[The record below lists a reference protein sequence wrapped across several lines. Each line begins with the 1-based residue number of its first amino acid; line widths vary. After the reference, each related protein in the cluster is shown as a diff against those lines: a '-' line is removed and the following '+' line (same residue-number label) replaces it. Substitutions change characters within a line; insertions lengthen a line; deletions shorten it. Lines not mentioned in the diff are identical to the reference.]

1 MSAPPIRRTARRRA
15 PPKDATGDL
24 FAVAARPRPVA
35 PAAAPVAPAARPTTQ
50 PLWLALAFPALPLI
64 AAGRTPAGP
73 PAGPLV
79 IAAGEGAARTVCA
92 CNPAAARAGIRPG
105 QKLAAAHAF
114 AAQLTVIE
122 REPPAEACELRRLA
136 RWALGFT
143 PCVSLEE
150 PDRLL
155 LEVRGSLTLFGGA
168 AALVTRVAAG
178 LEALGHAPALALAP
192 TARAALWLA
201 CAAPGAVVESP
212 AGLAGRLARLPLA
225 ATGWSAPV
233 LEDCARLGLDTLGEL
248 RRLPRDGLA
257 RRFEPGVLAELDE
270 AYGAKPA
277 PRRRYL
283 APERFRERLE
293 LPAELDDLPQLLPYS
308 ARLLGRLEHFLRAR
322 AAGVS
327 RLTLLLV
334 HRDRR
339 PSCIA
344 LGRALPAGDAAGW
357 QSFVRERLSRETL
370 PAPVCAL
377 VLRSGAIVTLAGTSC
392 ALPGLGQPERAAQ
405 AAALLDRLRARLGE
419 GAVSGL
425 GLVPEHRPEAAWRS
439 VAPSAVPPAEAGPRT
454 AALPESARP
463 LWLLATPLPLAAPDG
478 EPRHGGPLA
487 LESGPERIESGWWDG
502 AGVARDYYVALTRRG
517 ARLWIFR
524 ERGARRWFLHGVFG

>member
-15 PPKDATGDL
+15 PPPKEATGDL
-24 FAVAARPRPVA
+24 FAAAARPRPVA
-35 PAAAPVAPAARPTTQ
+35 PAATPAAPAARPGAQ
-50 PLWLALAFPALPLI
+50 PLWLALAFPALPLV
-64 AAGRTPAGP
+64 AAGRA

-92 CNPAAARAGIRPG
+92 CNAAAARAGIRPG

-114 AAQLTVIE
+114 AAGLAVLE
-122 REPPAEACELRRLA
+122 RAPVAEARELRRLA

-155 LEVRGSLTLFGGA
+155 LEVRGSLALFGGA
-168 AALVTRVAAG
+168 AALLARVAAE

-192 TARAALWLA
+192 TARAAIWLA
-201 CAAPGAVVESP
+201 YAAPGAVVESP

-225 ATGWSAPV
+225 ATGWPQTV
-233 LEDCARLGLDTLGEL
+233 LEDCARLGLGTLGEL

-257 RRFEPGVLAELDE
+257 RRFEPGVLAALDE
-270 AYGAKPA
+270 AYGSKPA

-283 APERFRERLE
+283 APQRFHERLE
-293 LPAELDDLPQLLPYS
+293 LPAELDGLPALLPYC

-327 RLTLLLV
+327 RLSLLLV

-339 PSCIA
+339 PSCVA

-357 QSFVRERLSRETL
+357 QALLRERLAREVL
-370 PAPVCAL
+370 PAPVRAL
-377 VLRSGAIVTLAGTSC
+377 VLRSGASVALAGTSR
-392 ALPGLGQPERAAQ
+392 ALPGLGRRENAAA

-419 GAVSGL
+419 AAVSGL
-425 GLVPEHRPEAAWRS
+425 GLVSEHRPEAAWRN
-439 VAPSAVPPAEAGPRT
+439 VAPSAAPPAAAEPRAT
-454 AALPESARP
+454 ALPESSRP
-463 LWLLATPLPLAAPDG
+463 LWLLAAPLPLAEERGA
-478 EPRHGGPLA
+478 PRHDGPLA

-502 AGVARDYYVALTRRG
+502 AGVARDYYVAVTRRG

-524 ERGARRWFLHGVFG
+524 ERGVRRWFLHGVFG